1 MKIRTSRFG
10 EVTVEDSAAI
20 SFPDGMVGF
29 PDARTFVIFDG
40 PDGTPFKWLQSAE
53 VSELA
58 FVICDPV
65 LFKGDYRVVVTAAE
79 LADLHIARIEDA
91 VVCVVLSIP
100 ADPWRMTAN
109 LLGPVIFNAERR
121 LGKQLVLSGSEY
133 TTKHPV
139 FPQGFPAPGTSAGA
153 AAVPPAARPG
163 V

>member
-20 SFPDGMVGF
+20 SFPDGVVGF

-40 PDGTPFKWLQSAE
+40 PEGTPFKWLQSAE
-53 VSELA
+53 SPELA
-58 FVICDPV
+58 FVICDPL
-65 LFKGDYRVVVTAAE
+65 LFKGDYRITVPAAE
-79 LADLHIARIEDA
+79 LADLRIARLEDA
-91 VVCVVLSIP
+91 VVCVILSIP

-121 LGKQLVLSGSEY
+121 LGKQLVLSGSDY

-139 FPQGFPAPGTSAGA
+139 FPQGFA
-153 AAVPPAARPG
+153 APAAPAGPRA
-163 V
+163 